1 MVKPASDTVG
11 FLTRQCQ
18 PHLLTGLLL
27 TNELQDFVKK
37 NTRSNTIKNKT
48 IIHKQ
53 CHILVMPASVLGSL
67 LSNRRQHHWIF
78 CIVDTNAGITE
89 YYSWKG
95 LMPYY
100 SLIYTFVIFWKDFN
114 SWKINWCQHYLLS
127 LKTLSESTITYDNNC
142 KLMILASLD
151 SEYENH
157 KC

>member
-1 MVKPASDTVG
+1 MITKPIYSMMPN
-11 FLTRQCQ
+11 LWMSM
-18 PHLLTGLLL
+18 LWK
-27 TNELQDFVKK
+27 EIMEWKEK
-37 NTRSNTIKNKT
+37 YKIKHYLKQT

-78 CIVDTNAGITE
+78 CIVDTDSGITE
-89 YYSWKG
+89 YYPRKG

-157 KC
+157 KCWH